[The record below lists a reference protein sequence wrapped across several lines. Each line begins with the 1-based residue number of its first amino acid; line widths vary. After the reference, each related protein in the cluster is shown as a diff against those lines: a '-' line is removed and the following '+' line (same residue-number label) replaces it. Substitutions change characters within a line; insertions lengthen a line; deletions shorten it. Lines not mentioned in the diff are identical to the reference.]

1 MMLKQGDAMRQEPKV
16 VGRVVGRW
24 RSAWSPAMAA
34 GLALVERALVGEAGS
49 PVALLRTLRGLGD
62 SWTDPVT
69 PVLSL
74 MALLAEALVGY
85 LLLAL
90 ALRWLCL
97 LPGLVGRAA
106 NRTMALVT
114 PTVVRRALDLLVGGT
129 LLAQA
134 ALTVSPGTPPG
145 HPPGVAQPAIVTSP
159 ISGGAGGSAAL
170 SDWGLVGVRSAHHR
184 AVVKDLVVVSGPEV
198 TSDLGVRD
206 PALTLDPTETRPVPR
221 RSAAPLPPWLG
232 GGPSTMSRR
241 PNDEASNGSIGKGS
255 RESTG
260 KASTRYTVAVG
271 DTLWDIAAAHLAAP
285 ERTLAGINRYWRQV
299 YQANR
304 SVIGDD
310 PDLIHPG
317 TGLQIHPYLRERR

>member
-1 MMLKQGDAMRQEPKV
+1 
-16 VGRVVGRW
+16 
-24 RSAWSPAMAA
+24 MAA
-34 GLALVERALVGEAGS
+34 GLALVERALVGEVGS

-69 PVLSL
+69 PVPSL

-85 LLLAL
+85 HLLAL

-145 HPPGVAQPAIVTSP
+145 HPPGVPQPAIATSP
-159 ISGGAGGSAAL
+159 ISGGAGGPATL
-170 SDWGLVGVRSAHHR
+170 SDSGLVGVRPAHHR
-184 AVVKDLVVVSGPEV
+184 AVVKDLVVVSDSV
-198 TSDLGVRD
+198 VASDPGVRD
-206 PALTLDPTETRPVPR
+206 PAVMLDATETRPVPR

-232 GGPSTMSRR
+232 GGPSTAPREST
-241 PNDEASNGSIGKGS
+241 DELSNGSTDKSSLGRIGGSERAKTSFRSLGGVCHDPAQQRLETWSAGS
-255 RESTG
+255 RWSAGSHGT
-260 KASTRYTVAVG
+260 
-271 DTLWDIAAAHLAAP
+271 AHLPAADAAP
-285 ERTLAGINRYWRQV
+285 PAAEV
-299 YQANR
+299 PHVPR
-304 SVIGDD
+304 SQQG
-310 PDLIHPG
+310 PHP
-317 TGLQIHPYLRERR
+317 HLR